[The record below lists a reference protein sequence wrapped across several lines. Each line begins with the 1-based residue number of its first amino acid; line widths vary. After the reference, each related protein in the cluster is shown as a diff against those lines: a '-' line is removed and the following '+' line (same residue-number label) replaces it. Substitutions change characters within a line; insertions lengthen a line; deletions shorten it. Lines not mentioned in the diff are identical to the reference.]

1 MQAGRKRYT
10 IKLYLTNNYEQTKEN
25 IKNIKELTLD
35 GYYIGEISLEIKRYL
50 EQFIN
55 VEKLNMS
62 FCKLHSL
69 DNLPNLPNITKVEL
83 NDNLLDEKEFIKLK
97 KYPLLSEIFF
107 ANNKVKDIELMKEMS
122 LMRDMHLIDLSENPI
137 CSSKDY
143 RKNVFEIF
151 PKLIFL
157 DRLGKNNETYEEFE
171 DNEEEEEEE
180 EENEEDKNFVDDE
193 YEEKEFTGEE
203 EEEEEENE
211 GNNGGNYM
219 NNNDN
224 DINNEELNEEEEEE
238 IENPNLGK
246 RKRYR

>member
-1 MQAGRKRYT
+1 MNNWSK
-10 IKLYLTNNYEQTKEN
+10 ILLKYLTNNYEQTKEN

-69 DNLPNLPNITKVEL
+69 DNLPNLPNITKVEF

-193 YEEKEFTGEE
+193 YEEKEFT
-203 EEEEEENE
+203 EEEEENE
-211 GNNGGNYM
+211 GNNDE
-219 NNNDN
+219 NNN
-224 DINNEELNEEEEEE
+224 NNENNNEDGNEEEEEE

>member
-1 MQAGRKRYT
+1 MNNWSK
-10 IKLYLTNNYEQTKEN
+10 ILLKFLTNNYEQTKEN
-25 IKNIKELTLD
+25 IENVKELTLD
-35 GYYIGEISLEIKRYL
+35 GHYIGSISLEIKNYL

-69 DNLPNLPNITKVEL
+69 DNLPNLPNITKVEF

-137 CSSKDY
+137 CSNKDY
-143 RKNVFEIF
+143 RKNIFEIF

-180 EENEEDKNFVDDE
+180 EENEEDKKFVDDE
-193 YEEKEFTGEE
+193 YEEKEFTEE

-211 GNNGGNYM
+211 GNNEGHYI
-219 NNNDN
+219 NNNEN
-224 DINNEELNEEEEEE
+224 DINNDDGNEEEEEE

-246 RKRYR
+246 RKKYR

>member
-1 MQAGRKRYT
+1 MSNWSK
-10 IKLYLTNNYEQTKEN
+10 ILLKYLTNNYGQTKEN
-25 IKNIKELTLD
+25 IQNIKELTLD
-35 GYYIGEISLEIKRYL
+35 GYYIGSISSELKNYL
-50 EQFIN
+50 EQFIH

-69 DNLPNLPNITKVEL
+69 DNLPNLPNIIKIEL

-107 ANNKVKDIELMKEMS
+107 MNNKVKDFEIMKEMS
-122 LMRDMHLIDLSENPI
+122 LMRDIHLIDLSENPI
-137 CSSKDY
+137 CLNRDY
-143 RKNVFEIF
+143 RKNIFEIF

-157 DRLGKNNETYEEFE
+157 DRLGKNNEAYEEFQ

-180 EENEEDKNFVDDE
+180 DENEEDKNFLDDE
-193 YEEKEFTGEE
+193 YEEKEITE

-211 GNNGGNYM
+211 GNSGGNYINRNDND
-219 NNNDN
+219 NNND
-224 DINNEELNEEEEEE
+224 EVNEEEEEE

-246 RKRYR
+246 RKKYR

>member
-1 MQAGRKRYT
+1 MSNWSK
-10 IKLYLTNNYEQTKEN
+10 ILLDYLSNNYEQTKEN
-25 IKNIKELTLD
+25 IENTTELTLD
-35 GYYIGEISLEIKRYL
+35 GYYMGVIPLEIKNYL
-50 EQFIN
+50 EKFNHIEQ
-55 VEKLNMS
+55 LNMS

-83 NDNLLDEKEFIKLK
+83 NDNLLNEKEFIKLK

-122 LMRDMHLIDLSENPI
+122 SMRDIHLIDLSENPI

-143 RKNVFEIF
+143 RKNIFDIF

-171 DNEEEEEEE
+171 DNEEEEEE
-180 EENEEDKNFVDDE
+180 
-193 YEEKEFTGEE
+193 
-203 EEEEEENE
+203 
-211 GNNGGNYM
+211 
-219 NNNDN
+219 
-224 DINNEELNEEEEEE
+224 

-246 RKRYR
+246 RKKYK

>member
-1 MQAGRKRYT
+1 MNNWSK
-10 IKLYLTNNYEQTKEN
+10 ILLKFLTNNYEQTKEN
-25 IKNIKELTLD
+25 IENVKELTLD

>member
-1 MQAGRKRYT
+1 MNNWSK
-10 IKLYLTNNYEQTKEN
+10 ILLKYLTNNYEQTKEN

-157 DRLGKNNETYEEFE
+157 DRLGKNNETYEDFE
-171 DNEEEEEEE
+171 YNEEEEEEEE